1 MLSLGLIGTALTFIL
16 DDACHNDEASSKA
29 CNDVL
34 WINDSIEYVML
45 TSMII
50 ASVLVYKG
58 IFKLDVNP
66 NPISFLD
73 NLLLLICLPAF
84 LLFCIL
90 NVISGSQESMLK
102 SSVPTNILIVSCN
115 IWFIGFVYYWL
126 NFILDNSSCDSNCND
141 SGWT

>member
-1 MLSLGLIGTALTFIL
+1 MITCASTISGLLMLSLGLIGTALTFIL
-16 DDACHNDEASSKA
+16 DDACHIDEKA
-29 CNDVL
+29 CTDVL
-34 WINDSIEYVML
+34 WINDIIEYVML

-50 ASVLVYKG
+50 ASLLVYKG

-66 NPISFLD
+66 SPISFLD

-102 SSVPTNILIVSCN
+102 SSVPTNILIVSFN
-115 IWFIGFVYYWL
+115 V
-126 NFILDNSSCDSNCND
+126 
-141 SGWT
+141 

>member
-16 DDACHNDEASSKA
+16 ENACQSVHHDTKA
-29 CNDVL
+29 CIDVL
-34 WINDSIEYVML
+34 WINDSIEYVII

-50 ASVLVYKG
+50 ASLLVYKG

-84 LLFCIL
+84 LLLCIL
-90 NVISGSQESMLK
+90 NVISGSQKHMLN
-102 SSVPTNILIVSCN
+102 SGVLTNILIVSCS
-115 IWFIGFVYYWL
+115 V
-126 NFILDNSSCDSNCND
+126 
-141 SGWT
+141 